1 MIPAEYYYSIYL
13 LIVSLITFPYTA
25 RYLRMSPNRVDKS
38 LEVDYSKVIALTIF
52 MILFIGLRPVSD
64 VFADMPGYAKAMLDH
79 RFEDLPIAW
88 DQNYIFQ
95 PMMAFLSSIGA
106 SQQTPIVIL
115 AAINFGATFFAMKK
129 MFPNDTMLAMLVFFG
144 AFSTFCGATNGLKA
158 GCAMAFFLLALAY
171 RENKVLCVLFLFLTM
186 GYHHSMQLPLAA
198 FILCTFYKNTKLYFA
213 FWIICLFI
221 AALHITFFMNFFA
234 GWTDDHGAEYLY
246 TLAGS
251 RDSEFSGKLGFR
263 YDFIIYSSV
272 PIIIG
277 YIGLFK
283 KKIISE
289 NYQFLLN
296 LYLFVNGIWMLC
308 MYANFTNRIAG
319 LSWGM
324 LPVLIIYP
332 FLKEKWNN
340 NQYKTL
346 YKVVIGHLSFT
357 LFMQIIYY

>member
-1 MIPAEYYYSIYL
+1 MFPAESYQYIYL
-13 LIVSLITFPYTA
+13 AIIAIMTLYFASSY
-25 RYLRMSPNRVDKS
+25 NKS
-38 LEVDYSKVIALTIF
+38 TIPLQNNAEGALVFTLL
-52 MILFIGLRPVSD
+52 MVLFIGFRPIHA

-106 SQQTPIVIL
+106 SQQTPIIIL

-144 AFSTFCGATNGLKA
+144 AFSTFGGATNGLKA

-221 AALHITFFMNFFA
+221 AALHITFIMNFFA

-296 LYLFVNGIWMLC
+296 LYLIVNGIWLLC

-324 LPVLIIYP
+324 YPVLIIYP

-357 LFMQIIYY
+357 LFMHIIYY